1 MPKITEES
9 KQERISLI
17 LHHAFKVFSDKGYSD
32 TTIDDI
38 VNASGV
44 SKGGIYT
51 YFKSKEEIFLAIAED
66 RLINRKNLIASFTS
80 SMSSKEK
87 LSSYIKWILNWVIDE
102 KNILQIKFTFE
113 FWSVTSRNDAIKT
126 FALERYNQV
135 SKDLCALLE
144 EGVTRGE
151 FRKDLDVNSIC
162 YIILSS
168 TDSIG
173 FYTGIMGVKA
183 NNAIANNLLN
193 MIINNICEVD

>member
-17 LHHAFKVFSDKGYSD
+17 LHHAFKIFSHKGYSD

-51 YFKSKEEIFLAIAED
+51 YFRSKEEIFLAIAED
-66 RLINRKNLIASFTS
+66 RLINRKKLIASFTS

-87 LSSYIKWILNWVIDE
+87 LSSYLQWILNWVIDE

-113 FWSVTSRNDAIKT
+113 FWSVTSRNDAVKT

-135 SKDLCALLE
+135 SKDLCAILK

-183 NNAIANNLLN
+183 NDTIANNLVN

>member
-1 MPKITEES
+1 
-9 KQERISLI
+9 
-17 LHHAFKVFSDKGYSD
+17 
-32 TTIDDI
+32 
-38 VNASGV
+38 
-44 SKGGIYT
+44 
-51 YFKSKEEIFLAIAED
+51 
-66 RLINRKNLIASFTS
+66 
-80 SMSSKEK
+80 MSSKEK
-87 LSSYIKWILNWVIDE
+87 LSSYLQWILNWVIDE

-173 FYTGIMGVKA
+173 FYTGIMSVKA
-183 NNAIANNLLN
+183 NTAIANNLLN

>member
-17 LHHAFKVFSDKGYSD
+17 LYHAFKVFSDKGYSD

-66 RLINRKNLIASFTS
+66 RLINRKKLIESFTS

-87 LSSYIKWILNWVIDE
+87 LSSYLQWILNWVIDE

-135 SKDLCALLE
+135 SKDLCALLK

-183 NNAIANNLLN
+183 NDAIANNLVN

>member
-17 LHHAFKVFSDKGYSD
+17 LNHAFKIFSDKGYSD

-51 YFKSKEEIFLAIAED
+51 YFRSKEEIFLAIAED
-66 RLINRKNLIASFTS
+66 RLINRKKLIASFTS

-87 LSSYIKWILNWVIDE
+87 LSSYLQWILSWVIDE

-113 FWSVTSRNDAIKT
+113 FWSVTSRNDAVKT

-135 SKDLCALLE
+135 SKDLCALLK

-183 NNAIANNLLN
+183 NDTIANNLVN